1 MLQAVMH
8 LYPRP
13 LATPKFYRSH
23 GEKSGEGLG
32 SLLRYGLEMVDSVST
47 EHALAQHFQF
57 VT

>member
-1 MLQAVMH
+1 MH

-47 EHALAQHFQF
+47 EHALAQHFWF